1 MCKVVPHSAS
11 FNIRNADDFLREM
24 ILPQHADFLRNN
36 ASARHA
42 LLAITLVYHMYEW
55 VHGVQF
61 SRTHFA
67 KHYPSEPG
75 IADYLELAKAI
86 TNGTKH
92 FRSKAKTRVQAGFS
106 SDFSEDFARP
116 LNLEF
121 QDGSETSADEFLG
134 TLVEFWKRQQQRT
147 AT

>member
-1 MCKVVPHSAS
+1 MPHSAS
-11 FNIRNADDFLREM
+11 FNVRNADDFMREM
-24 ILPQHADFLRNN
+24 IVAQHDDFIRNN

-42 LLAITLVYHMYEW
+42 LLAIILVYHMYEW
-55 VHGVQF
+55 VHGVPF

-67 KHYPSEPG
+67 KRYPSEPR

-121 QDGSETSADEFLG
+121 QDGAETSADQFLR
-134 TLVEFWKRQQQRT
+134 TLVEFWNRQMHRP
-147 AT
+147 AP